1 MDFCNHKHPLVKE
14 LAAKFRY
21 ESQGGDDAMFVA
33 LAFNWVRDEIKY
45 VILNDWTV
53 GVEYTIEHR
62 KGNCG
67 TKACLLGA
75 ILKAGGIVDIRFG
88 FQTIPT
94 SDTFFF
100 VPQWVTGECS
110 NRSVHMTVVALLNGK
125 WTHLDTSLDMV
136 LARSL
141 NGGCGGRR
149 GDMFECVFDGKN
161 HAVMGGRGEFDQTKV
176 TVLQNLDKYMIKKS
190 RLQPAF
196 RNCFNLTF
204 EFCRANAQNFAC
216 KESLKKRVEK
226 HFVSKH
232 PVVCQE
238 ISYLLTQQRAVV
250 TPKESLAKRVEEHCG
265 SKYPVVC
272 QRISDLLPLQ
282 RTAVIAK
289 QA

>member
-1 MDFCNHKHPLVKE
+1 MNFSNHEHPLVQE
-14 LAAKFRY
+14 LAAKLRSD
-21 ESQGGDDAMFVA
+21 SQGGDDAMFVS

-45 VILNDWTV
+45 AILTDWTV

-75 ILKAGGIVDIRFG
+75 ILKAGGIVDVRFG
-88 FQTIPT
+88 FQLIPT
-94 SDTFFF
+94 IDTFFF

-110 NRSVHMTVVALLNGK
+110 NRSVHMTLVVLLNES
-125 WTHLDTSLDMV
+125 WIHLDTSLGMV

-141 NGGCGGRR
+141 NDSCGGRR
-149 GDMFECVFDGKN
+149 GDMFECIFDGKN
-161 HAVMGGRGEFDQTKV
+161 HAVMGVLTEFDPTKV
-176 TVLQNLDKYMIKKS
+176 TVLQSLDKYMVKKS

-204 EFCRANAQNFAC
+204 DFCRANVQDFAC
-216 KESLKKRVEK
+216 AKSLKKRVEE

-232 PVVCQE
+232 PVVRQE
-238 ISYLLTQQRAVV
+238 ISYLLSQQRAVV
-250 TPKESLAKRVEEHCG
+250 TPKESLAN
-265 SKYPVVC
+265 PVVC
-272 QRISDLLPLQ
+272 QEISYLLPAQ
-282 RTAVIAK
+282 RTAVIAE